1 MKKLLYIP
9 GVILA
14 LCALMTVFLSSIESV
29 IYGGMELYETEY
41 EKYRVCELMD
51 MEMDDLLDV
60 MEHTIEYMRGNEDE
74 FQVTTT
80 VAGERVEF
88 YNERE
93 TAHMID
99 VRALVIGAFFLR
111 AALVCAALGCLLIIL
126 AARPPRLARLLAVSF
141 LAGTIIFLAF
151 IAFIAVFAAVDF
163 TAFWTRFH
171 GVLFTNDLWLL
182 NPATDRMINICP
194 EGLFH
199 DMVVM
204 ISVRFGIAAAA
215 ILAVSAAVTAK
226 TRKPHEKRA

>member
-41 EKYRVCELMD
+41 EKYGVCEFMD

-141 LAGTIIFLAF
+141 LAGRSFSWRSSRSSQCSRRSIL
-151 IAFIAVFAAVDF
+151 
-163 TAFWTRFH
+163 RRS
-171 GVLFTNDLWLL
+171 G
-182 NPATDRMINICP
+182 PASTESSSRTTC
-194 EGLFH
+194 GC
-199 DMVVM
+199 
-204 ISVRFGIAAAA
+204 
-215 ILAVSAAVTAK
+215 
-226 TRKPHEKRA
+226 